1 MSPAGR
7 SGAEK
12 PHGGFF
18 LPPLHP
24 AAEGQGRGTR
34 HLQEEGGVSP
44 KSDGADVESGC
55 QEGAFVEGSTLGCPR
70 PR

>member
-12 PHGGFF
+12 PHGFF
-18 LPPLHP
+18 LPPLRP
-24 AAEGQGRGTR
+24 VAKGQGRGTH
-34 HLQEEGGVSP
+34 HLQEEGWENP

-55 QEGAFVEGSTLGCPR
+55 REGAFVEGSTLGCPR